1 MMLRL
6 LKSFKVRPAFL
17 LTFLTATLLLPLT
30 GCDDSSD
37 DFDHDPPA
45 GMGTLYVVNRTLDDS
60 RVFIDGERVSD
71 VDGSDHEWFDLT
83 PRTHRVVVT
92 QGNTDRVFR
101 DDMDVLDGQRTI
113 LELSVDPINPNRFD
127 TFIDFD

>member
-1 MMLRL
+1 MLRL
-6 LKSFKVRPAFL
+6 WKAYKGRPALL

-30 GCDDSSD
+30 GCDSSSD

-45 GMGTLYVVNRTLDDS
+45 GMGTLYVVNRTPDDS

-83 PRTHRVVVT
+83 PGTHRVVVT
-92 QGNTDRVFR
+92 QGNTDRKFR
-101 DDMDVLDGQRTI
+101 GDMDVLNGQRTI
-113 LELSVDPINPNRFD
+113 LELSIDPIDPNRFD

>member
-1 MMLRL
+1 MLKL
-6 LKSFKVRPAFL
+6 IQSFKARLAII

-30 GCDDSSD
+30 GCDGSND
-37 DFDHDPPA
+37 DLDHDPPA
-45 GMGTLYVVNRTLDDS
+45 GMGTLYIVNRTPDDS
-60 RVFIDGERVSD
+60 KVFIDGERVSN

-83 PRTHRVVVT
+83 PGTRRVVVT

-101 DDMDVLDGQRTI
+101 GDVDVLDGQRTI
-113 LELSVDPINPNRFD
+113 LELSVDPIDRHRFD

>member
-1 MMLRL
+1 MLRM
-6 LKSFKVRPAFL
+6 LKVFEVRPALF
-17 LTFLTATLLLPLT
+17 LTFLTATLLLSLT

-45 GMGTLYVVNRTLDDS
+45 GMGTLYVVNRTPDDS

-71 VDGSDHEWFDLT
+71 VDSDDYDWFDLT
-83 PRTHRVVVT
+83 PGAHRVVVT
-92 QGNTDRVFR
+92 QGNTDRKFR
-101 DDMDVLDGQRTI
+101 DDVDVLDGRRTI
-113 LELSVDPINPNRFD
+113 LELSVDPTDPHDFD